1 MNILKIRAYVV
12 SAAQQCSHGIHFKI
26 KGTEGEKTDAQSRE
40 GRFTIDGC
48 EEMRT
53 SFRNNNVQERKRT
66 INFGFHRESDIF
78 VFAVEVIE
86 KELSVGR
93 V

>member
-53 SFRNNNVQERKRT
+53 SFRNINVQERKLLLST
-66 INFGFHRESDIF
+66 SVSIVKVIF
-78 VFAVEVIE
+78 
-86 KELSVGR
+86 LCLLLR
-93 V
+93 